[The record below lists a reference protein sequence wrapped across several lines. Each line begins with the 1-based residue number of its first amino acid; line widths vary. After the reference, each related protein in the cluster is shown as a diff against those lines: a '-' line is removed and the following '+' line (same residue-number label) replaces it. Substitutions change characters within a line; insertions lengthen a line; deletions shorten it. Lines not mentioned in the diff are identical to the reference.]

1 MSSSKQKSTS
11 EPIAKQRA
19 DGVAAS
25 PQSSNGG
32 SSQVERRRARE
43 SELFDALR
51 VDDDDTIP
59 VSAFTDACTR
69 MGLRLDDPRLTESMA
84 KLRSSTQNLAT
95 KRISLKQFSEI
106 IKPNVV
112 VIERALQGSMII
124 PDFDEF
130 CGSVREIYE
139 HTKDNES
146 GAVADYIPQLAR
158 VDPEQYGISLC
169 TIDGQ
174 RHSIGDARTDF
185 CVQSCCKPINYCIA
199 LEDQGEDKVHHHIG
213 REPSGHSFNEL
224 TLNSAGRPHNPM
236 INAGAVMACS
246 LIRPDLTNADRFDY
260 VMDTWTQ
267 LSGGSKPRF
276 SNSTY
281 LSERRTA
288 DRNFALGYFMREKR
302 AFPENSDLI
311 ETLEFYF
318 QCCSLEATAESMSV
332 VAATLAN
339 GGICPTTGER
349 VFKPNTVQKCLSLMY
364 SCGMYDFSGEWAFSI
379 GLPGKSGVAGAVL
392 VVVPNVM
399 GLCAWSPRLDE
410 IGNSVRAVDFFRQLV
425 NNHKFHK
432 YDNLAGGLHDKK
444 DPRLPSSQHK
454 TATITDLCWA
464 ANEGDLTAIRRL
476 VARGV
481 NLDDGD
487 YDGRTALHLAVCEG
501 HRHVVEY
508 FVSRKVNLS
517 PRDRWGGTPLD
528 DAHREKH
535 EEIAKLLEQHGAAR
549 GG

>member
-1 MSSSKQKSTS
+1 MLSSEQQSTS
-11 EPIAKQRA
+11 SVPTSA
-19 DGVAAS
+19 
-25 PQSSNGG
+25 G
-32 SSQVERRRARE
+32 SSDEKMSNEGHREARVR
-43 SELFDALR
+43 ELFDALR
-51 VDDDDTIP
+51 MDDDNTIP
-59 VSAFTDACTR
+59 IGAFLEACTR
-69 MGLRLDDPRLTESMA
+69 MGLRIDDPRLAESMA
-84 KLRSSTQNLAT
+84 KLQSLKQDLNTV
-95 KRISLKQFSEI
+95 RISPKQFSEI
-106 IKPNVV
+106 IKPNIVL
-112 VIERALQGSMII
+112 IERALQGSMAI
-124 PDFDEF
+124 PDFEKF
-130 CGSVREIYE
+130 CHSVLEIYKQ
-139 HTKDNES
+139 TKENKS

-158 VDPEQYGISLC
+158 VEPDQFGVALC

-174 RHSIGDARTDF
+174 RYSVGDATTAY

-199 LEDQGEDKVHHHIG
+199 LEDQGEEKVHHHIG

-224 TLNSAGRPHNPM
+224 TLNDAGRPHNPM

-246 LIRPDLTNADRFDY
+246 LIRQDLTSADRFDY
-260 VMDTWTQ
+260 VIDTWTR
-267 LSGGSKPRF
+267 LSGGIKPGF

-288 DRNFALGYFMREKR
+288 DRNFALGYFMREKK

-349 VFKPNTVQKCLSLMY
+349 VFKPDTVQKCLSLMY

-392 VVVPNVM
+392 VVIPNVM
-399 GLCAWSPRLDE
+399 GMCTWSPRLDK
-410 IGNSVRAVDFFRQLV
+410 IGNSVRGVDFFRELISTF
-425 NNHKFHK
+425 NFHN
-432 YDNLAGGLHDKK
+432 YENLAGEIHDKK
-444 DPRLPSSQHK
+444 DPRIPSSQHK
-454 TATITDLCWA
+454 TGSTTDLCWA

-481 NLDDGD
+481 NLDASD
-487 YDGRTALHLAVCEG
+487 YDGRTALHIAVCEG
-501 HRHVVEY
+501 HRNVVEY
-508 FVSRKVNLS
+508 FISRKVNLS

-535 EEIAKLLEQHGAAR
+535 LEIAKLLEQQGAAR
-549 GG
+549 S